1 MVLITCYN
9 GAQTVDHVRM
19 IVVKKTA
26 RMWEWEEKYLDR
38 QYQFFDL
45 LSQKQDGNVSLTSPS
60 FCTLKASIHRL
71 LFDVA
76 WAAGLQAGYWGRGGS
91 CRLYKRTQAKPFI
104 MALRWCL
111 CIVALR
117 AVQCLCQSHLSCFH
131 MLNYSITCIPWGAG
145 QYCMCNSALGEA
157 QRAKSAFWVKFK
169 KLHICINI
177 IYLTMCDKT

>member
-1 MVLITCYN
+1 MSHNRDYSRSLNWKVFI
-9 GAQTVDHVRM
+9 GAYYLLQQGTDCRSCPHDSSK
-19 IVVKKTA
+19 KKTA

-157 QRAKSAFWVKFK
+157 QRAKSAVWVKF
-169 KLHICINI
+169 
-177 IYLTMCDKT
+177 